1 MFFLTGGR
9 GAAAGIECGE
19 VKNTAKHPTMHS
31 IPHKKIIEPNNQ
43 SVKVKEFLS
52 ICFQCLSNTFK
63 IIYCVIFKN
72 IEMYTQDN

>member
-19 VKNTAKHPTMHS
+19 VMNTAKHPTMHS
-31 IPHKKIIEPNNQ
+31 IPQKRIIEPNNQ
-43 SVKVKEFLS
+43 SVKVKEFFLS

-63 IIYCVIFKN
+63 IYCVIFKN